1 MLQNLGERFIKV
13 LVINYFLR
21 SAIARAIYFL
31 AISLVLLGCNSSS
44 SNSNNATPPE
54 VSVGRVLIIGM
65 DGTRAEALDLAN
77 TPHLD
82 ALRSAGVEDMNA
94 ITGDVSLSGPG
105 WASMLTG
112 VWCDK
117 HGVIDNDVSWA
128 LSRFE
133 QYPHFIQYA
142 KAQRADLRAVSVSHW
157 AAINDEILCADEN
170 ATECSAADLVVNA
183 ETDAAVRDAVV
194 QELLSQDPSIIFL
207 QFDDIDH
214 AGHGDPATLDI
225 GGFCPYANGDIVD
238 GEHNGGCTLLNYNQ
252 AYLAAIATTDGY
264 IGDILQA
271 LYARPAFDAEN
282 WLVMVSPDHGGA
294 GVVFNQHGFS
304 ADQDRRTFLIMAGE
318 AVAGFPE
325 NVRSKIVD
333 MAATALFHLGINIPE
348 TANLDG
354 QAIALHGALPYTDRE
369 IPSCFDP
376 AIFVPD
382 SGGGR

>member
-1 MLQNLGERFIKV
+1 
-13 LVINYFLR
+13 
-21 SAIARAIYFL
+21 L
-31 AISLVLLGCNSSS
+31 ALLGCVDGSS
-44 SNSNNATPPE
+44 SNSNTASVSE
-54 VSVGRVLIIGM
+54 VSAGRVLSIGM

-82 ALRSAGVEDMNA
+82 ALRAVGVEDMNA

-170 ATECSAADLVVNA
+170 STECSAADQVITVA
-183 ETDAAVRDAVV
+183 SDAAVRDAVV
-194 QELLSQDPSIIFL
+194 QELESQDPSIIFL

-225 GGFCPYANGDIVD
+225 GGFCPYANGDMVD
-238 GEHNGGCTLLNYNQ
+238 GEHNGGCTLLNHNP

-271 LYARPAFDAEN
+271 LYARPAFETEN
-282 WLVMVSPDHGGA
+282 WLIMVSPDHGGA

-318 AVAGFPE
+318 AISSFPD

-333 MAATALFHLGINIPE
+333 IAATALFHLGINVPE

-354 QAIALHGALPYTDRE
+354 QAIALRGALPYTEQE
-369 IPSCFDP
+369 IPTCFDP
-376 AIFVPD
+376 AIFAPD
-382 SGGGR
+382 SGSGR